1 MAVGGILASRIFEKP
16 SVRIIENLKKWHIV
30 LIYVLGISFLFLAH
44 KLLPGRFISLERLIS
59 GTFFAFVIIEQ
70 LKSRYSFF
78 KADQIPFFQRAGKLT
93 YGFYLFHCIL
103 IFYIC
108 KTFEYMGWTEQ
119 IGSFILYFMLLL
131 VTNSLLSILSY
142 SYFEKPLLNLKRY
155 FRA

>member
-1 MAVGGILASRIFEKP
+1 M
-16 SVRIIENLKKWHIV
+16 IENLKKWHIV
-30 LIYVLGISFLFLAH
+30 LIYVLGISFLFSAH

-59 GTFFAFVIIEQ
+59 GTFFAFVIVEQ
-70 LKSRYSFF
+70 LKSRNSFF

-93 YGFYLFHCIL
+93 YGFYLFHCML

-108 KTFEYMGWTEQ
+108 KTFEYMGLTQ
-119 IGSFILYFMLLL
+119 QAVYFILYFILLL
-131 VTNSLLSILSY
+131 VTNSLLSVLSY